1 MKNRFEVPGKLS
13 ALTEKAPS
21 AGAQK
26 YLTQLDAIS
35 VHLDAADT
43 ALVSLGDEAENDES
57 AEDAL
62 VMIDDALD
70 KLVRV
75 RSVVSRTRSKFR

>member
-1 MKNRFEVPGKLS
+1 MADKFSVPGKLK
-13 ALTEKAPS
+13 ALTEKAPT
-21 AGAQK
+21 ATAQK

-43 ALVSLGDEAENDES
+43 ALVALGDEVENDES

-62 VMIDDALD
+62 TMIDDALD

-75 RSVVSRTRSKFR
+75 RSVVTRTRSKFR